1 MSADGR
7 TARVFV
13 RAAMMDV
20 LEFETE
26 LVRKAYERHQTSIDE
41 TARFLKQFAETNE
54 SSSDTRR
61 DPKFP
66 RFSVCTKIRATPCS
80 SCFSPIGPA
89 EVGFTQNI
97 SAGGAS
103 IILPETPKSDILRV
117 DFANNVVPYTL
128 ILRLFW
134 KLPAGRLTEGGGAF
148 IGRL

>member
-1 MSADGR
+1 MEKN
-7 TARVFV
+7 
-13 RAAMMDV
+13 
-20 LEFETE
+20 EFEAE
-26 LVRKAYERHQTSIDE
+26 LVRKAYERHQASMDE
-41 TARFLKQFAETNE
+41 TAGFLKRFAETSD
-54 SSSDTRR
+54 SSNDSRR
-61 DPKFP
+61 DPRFP
-66 RFSVCTKIRATPCS
+66 RHSICAKVRVTPCS
-80 SCFSPIGPA
+80 ACFSPIGPA

-117 DFANNVVPYTL
+117 EFANNVVPHTL